1 MDDPQADAP
10 RFSLRACLKHFI
22 HACKMVATLCMNIS
36 DSMFFR
42 PSKSSN
48 LRLKCVGITNFV
60 PCINSVA
67 LYPSDVAS
75 QMLFCLVQL
84 KGHLTKYKLAQL
96 RAGTFTLEPSK
107 LVLRGCPAWRK
118 ISKVNVALP
127 SGADLLVPPAGH
139 EVATCQPVRMS
150 LCCPEC
156 LSSKEVACISLFRHG
171 RWKQL
176 HCLRCS
182 AFFSSRRWTCTCGSV
197 WCGCALHAASGFL
210 CGSRK
215 RGFAPRSVHEGGVAC
230 GHEGTNHIAP
240 PSVDDSCPSKRP
252 RHLGTG
258 RSGRQSVLKRRLS
271 YAQPPDRSRP
281 VPRVTSTAEC
291 SRPASASSSSQPAVA
306 PAVSASLERGTKRKA
321 GVPHRIRPKP
331 KARSTGL
338 DAIEAFRRL
347 QAARADPL
355 AL

>member
-1 MDDPQADAP
+1 MGPP
-10 RFSLRACLKHFI
+10 RFFAISNGKKHTPPPRCLI
-22 HACKMVATLCMNIS
+22 GWVWWWVVA
-36 DSMFFR
+36 
-42 PSKSSN
+42 
-48 LRLKCVGITNFV
+48 VGL
-60 PCINSVA
+60 A
-67 LYPSDVAS
+67 GLAGW
-75 QMLFCLVQL
+75 LV
-84 KGHLTKYKLAQL
+84 GLAGL
-96 RAGTFTLEPSK
+96 AGW
-107 LVLRGCPAWRK
+107 LVG
-118 ISKVNVALP
+118 
-127 SGADLLVPPAGH
+127 LVGLAGWL
-139 EVATCQPVRMS
+139 VGWLV
-150 LCCPEC
+150 
-156 LSSKEVACISLFRHG
+156 
-171 RWKQL
+171 
-176 HCLRCS
+176 
-182 AFFSSRRWTCTCGSV
+182 
-197 WCGCALHAASGFL
+197 GCALHAASGFL

-215 RGFAPRSVHEGGVAC
+215 RGFAPRSVHAGGVAC

-355 AL
+355 PL